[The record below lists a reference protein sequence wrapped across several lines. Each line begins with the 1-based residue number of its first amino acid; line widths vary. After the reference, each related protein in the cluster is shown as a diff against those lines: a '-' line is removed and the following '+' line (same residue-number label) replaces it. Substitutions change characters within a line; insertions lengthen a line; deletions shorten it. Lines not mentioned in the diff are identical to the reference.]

1 MMDCKELVGSET
13 SPLTFITCTGYVE
26 TKVETLRVR
35 QNSYMGSNLNYFIL
49 NQIKVLEK
57 RKQSCLCR

>member
-26 TKVETLRVR
+26 TKVESLRVR
-35 QNSYMGSNLNYFIL
+35 
-49 NQIKVLEK
+49 KK
-57 RKQSCLCR
+57 